1 MDISLLSTTR
11 DPEQLRAL
19 AIAMVQ
25 KAMAESQNLANVV
38 QEKDRNIAELQNRIR
53 ILEEQMKL
61 ARQQRFGKKCE
72 SLAGM
77 QRSLFEEDVDA
88 DIAEISAH
96 LDKLLPQT
104 GDEEKTTT
112 RPVRKPLPS
121 HLPRAEKVIPP
132 AEERCPD
139 CDALLHFI
147 RDEVSEKLEYIPA
160 QVVVNRYIRP
170 QYSCPCCEKV
180 FSGKMPAHI
189 LPKSAVEPS
198 VIAQVVIS
206 KYTDHLPLYRQQ
218 HIFSL

>member
-25 KAMAESQNLANVV
+25 KAMAESQNLANMVL
-38 QEKDRNIAELQNRIR
+38 EKDRNIAELQNRIR

-88 DIAEISAH
+88 DIAEISAY

-139 CDALLHFI
+139 C
-147 RDEVSEKLEYIPA
+147 
-160 QVVVNRYIRP
+160 
-170 QYSCPCCEKV
+170 
-180 FSGKMPAHI
+180 
-189 LPKSAVEPS
+189 
-198 VIAQVVIS
+198 
-206 KYTDHLPLYRQQ
+206 
-218 HIFSL
+218 